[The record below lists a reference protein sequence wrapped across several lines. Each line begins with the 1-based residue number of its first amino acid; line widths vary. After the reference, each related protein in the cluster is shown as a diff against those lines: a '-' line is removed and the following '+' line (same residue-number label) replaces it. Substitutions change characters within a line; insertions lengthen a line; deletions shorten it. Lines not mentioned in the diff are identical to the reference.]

1 LPIRLNGLINR
12 ESLQWG
18 DSVGLAEIS
27 AGDAIDFAGPLV
39 EYGAF
44 GSEDGIVQTQ
54 DKPQT
59 AETPTVTAPTKATQP
74 GRSIPFWASLS
85 VALNGF
91 LLLAVSLAY
100 WKPELVGLGPQIPVV
115 VETPAAVA
123 PEPTPDRQSL
133 PYEEWLSILGK
144 EAKATAV
151 KNPDRLTVMLGDS
164 LTLWFPQELLTG
176 NRTWLNQGIS
186 GENTSGLFKRLN
198 LLNDLKPQTI
208 LIMVGVNDL
217 IKGNTDESLITNY
230 QKIVDQLKGQHPQ
243 AEIVMQAMLPHGGD
257 RLTVDDR
264 EQVLQ
269 VSNERILQV
278 NRKLR
283 ELATQREVKFLD
295 LHSVFVDREGLLR
308 SDLSTDGLHLNPQGY
323 AAWQA
328 AMQTFDQLALK
339 QPITPAA
346 AKPDEAKPDEAKP
359 AAEAAIAEPTAPAE
373 ATAEAPQPDAEVKP
387 EAAPAQ

>member
-1 LPIRLNGLINR
+1 
-12 ESLQWG
+12 
-18 DSVGLAEIS
+18 
-27 AGDAIDFAGPLV
+27 
-39 EYGAF
+39 
-44 GSEDGIVQTQ
+44 VQTQ

-59 AETPTVTAPTKATQP
+59 AATPTVTAPAKATKP
-74 GRSIPFWASLS
+74 VRSIPFWASLS

-100 WKPELVGLGPQIPVV
+100 WKPELVGLGPQVPVAVEAPAEIPQ
-115 VETPAAVA
+115 
-123 PEPTPDRQSL
+123 PTNDRQSL

-198 LLNDLKPQTI
+198 LLNDLKPQT
-208 LIMVGVNDL
+208 LLVMVGVNDL

-230 QKIVDQLKGQHPQ
+230 QKIIDQLKGQHPK
-243 AEIVMQAMLPHGGD
+243 AEIVVQAILPHGGD

-269 VSNERILQV
+269 VSNERIVQI

-283 ELATQREVKFLD
+283 DMATQREVKFLD
-295 LHSVFVDREGLLR
+295 LHAVFVDREGLLR

-339 QPITPAA
+339 QPIAPAGTKADA
-346 AKPDEAKPDEAKP
+346 AKSDEAKSDEAKP
-359 AAEAAIAEPTAPAE
+359 AAEP
-373 ATAEAPQPDAEVKP
+373 TAEAPQPAADVKP
-387 EAAPAQ
+387 EAAAPEAAPAPAQ